1 MQRWTRSCCAGGLYG
16 GAAWGSVTV
25 LTLAWSIGAGL
36 GLRAVTPDLDDDR
49 HHVVYCVPIPPE
61 PLITSPADL
70 RTLPVRALI
79 AAPLGLYSSG
89 LQFALLAFLVVLI
102 PAAMLQQ
109 GHARRVLS
117 GPVIGVLALVLL
129 AGGWSF
135 EIEETARTNSLP
147 TLACSN

>member
-1 MQRWTRSCCAGGLYG
+1 MLRWRALW
-16 GAAWGSVTV
+16 WGRVWGPVTV

-36 GLRAVTPDLDDDR
+36 GLRAVTPDFDR
-49 HHVVYCVPIPPE
+49 HHTVYCVPIPPE
-61 PLITSPADL
+61 PLIASPADL

-109 GHARRVLS
+109 GNARRVLS
-117 GPVIGVLALVLL
+117 VPVIGVLALLLL

-147 TLACSN
+147 ALACSN